1 MEFKRR
7 NPAGRTFSGGG
18 FKLTRPTGPKLTR
31 DGLDFSAKD
40 RDYDVRREGEE
51 IWLMDGERLVGYAT
65 GNSND
70 WHLLIDEKPYAL
82 DQPKLGN
89 NNSALMSGNERVA
102 EIMGRGFP
110 VRAAEITSI
119 LNLTDEQ
126 KAFVVLIALL
136 GWRESDRSLFSS
148 LEGASEGP
156 AGP

>member
-18 FKLTRPTGPKLTR
+18 FKLSRPTGPKLTR
-31 DGLDFSAKD
+31 DGLGFSAKD
-40 RDYDVRREGEE
+40 REYDVRREGEE

-70 WHLLIDEKPYAL
+70 WHLLIDEKPYAIE
-82 DQPKLGN
+82 QPKLGN
-89 NNSALMSGNERVA
+89 NNSALMSGSERVA
-102 EIMGRGFP
+102 EIEGRGFP
-110 VRAAEITSI
+110 VRAATIQTI

-136 GWRESDRSLFSS
+136 GWRESDRSLFGALETSS
-148 LEGASEGP
+148 GGGGP
-156 AGP
+156 